1 MQASDSAILP
11 QHIAI
16 VMDGNGRW
24 AKQRHLPAAA
34 GHKVGVETVRAT
46 LRHCRDAGV
55 NNLTL
60 FAFSSENWSRPR
72 LEVKALMALFS
83 NYLDSEIAELNAQQ
97 VRVRFIG
104 RRDRLSPALLKKVTL
119 AETLTVN
126 NRQFNLSLAVDYG
139 GQWDITHAVQ
149 QLAQQVEAGT
159 LKAADI
165 SAELLASELSLAE
178 LPAPD
183 LMIRTSGE
191 YRISNFLLWQLAYA
205 ELYFS
210 DVLWPDFSR
219 ADLDQALHSFAR
231 RDRRFGGRKGDVI
244 ENANE

>member
-1 MQASDSAILP
+1 MQVSDSAILP

-24 AKQRHLPAAA
+24 AKKRHLPAAA
-34 GHKVGVETVRAT
+34 GHKAGVETVRTT
-46 LRHCRDAGV
+46 LRNCRDAGV

-72 LEVKALMALFS
+72 LEVRALMTLFS
-83 NYLDSEIAELNAQQ
+83 SYLDSEIAELNAQQ

-104 RRDRLSPALLKKVTL
+104 RRDRLSSALLKKITL
-119 AETLTVN
+119 AETLTAN

-149 QLAQQVEAGT
+149 VLAQQVENGT

-165 SAELLASELSLAE
+165 SAELLASNVALAE

-231 RDRRFGGRKGDVI
+231 RDRRFGGRKEDGV
-244 ENANE
+244 ESGNE